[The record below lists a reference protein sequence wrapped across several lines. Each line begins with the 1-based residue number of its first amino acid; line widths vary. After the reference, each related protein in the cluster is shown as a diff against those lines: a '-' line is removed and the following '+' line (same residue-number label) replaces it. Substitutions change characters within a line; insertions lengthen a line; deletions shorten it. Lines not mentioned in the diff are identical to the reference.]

1 MIRSVF
7 VGRSPRLCVDVVGEG
22 EPVFF
27 LHGIGGNRTNWHDN
41 MLGLASSYQAMA
53 WDARGY
59 GKSEDYDGPLDYDQ
73 LAGDLL
79 RAFDYF
85 ALDKVHLV
93 GLSMGASIAAYF
105 HHKHPDRLRTLTLCD
120 TDMGFNRYS
129 REEREQFARLRREPL
144 LRGVRPEDIADDV
157 AQALIGNPANTEA
170 VRRLRASMSAIRPGS
185 YVKAFDAL
193 VARED
198 DTELY
203 SDIRV
208 PLLLIVGA
216 LDRVTPPELV
226 KEICT
231 HCPGA
236 VLRIIEGAGHLPNIE
251 TPRAFNAL
259 LIEFLNR
266 NSQQLSGGTD
276 FQSQK
281 TETSIREGGK
291 PWTTATT

>member
-1 MIRSVF
+1 MIRSVL
-7 VGRSPRLCVDVVGEG
+7 VGPSPRICVDIAGEG

-41 MLGLASSYQAMA
+41 MLALASSFQVMA

-59 GKSEDYDGPLDYDQ
+59 GSSDDYDGPLDYDQ

-79 RAFDYF
+79 RAFDHF
-85 ALDKVHLV
+85 ALDRVHLV

-120 TDMGFNRYS
+120 TDMGFNRYTRIE
-129 REEREQFARLRREPL
+129 REEFARLRREPL
-144 LRGVRPEDIADDV
+144 LKGVRPEDIADDV

-170 VRRLRASMSAIRPGS
+170 VRRLRISMSAIRPGS

-198 DTELY
+198 DTGLY
-203 SDIRV
+203 ADIRV

-216 LDRVTPPELV
+216 LDRVTPPELM

-231 HCPGA
+231 HCPEA
-236 VLRIIEGAGHLPNIE
+236 ILKIIEGAGHLPNIE

-266 NSQQLSGGTD
+266 NSPQAFADNDVQYKKRKL
-276 FQSQK
+276 
-281 TETSIREGGK
+281 
-291 PWTTATT
+291 P